1 MTVDLAVTESIGFV
15 YEMTGNWFVAG
26 QRDAESTGFKWSKDA
41 YAYHRTVPVRPKT
54 DPVEDTG
61 YTHDR
66 QVQAALGSA
75 WSVPFFT

>member
-1 MTVDLAVTESIGFV
+1 M
-15 YEMTGNWFVAG
+15 MGNWFVAG
-26 QRDAESTGFKWSKDA
+26 ERDAESKGFKWSKDA
-41 YAYHRTVPVRPKT
+41 DANHGTVPVRPKT

-75 WSVPFFT
+75 RSVSFFT